1 MVFLIFFLLFSTTVL
16 YYLFEVSFKSFSRIS
31 LAGLLEDIQSN
42 WISKFDFIAKYDLVL
57 NSLSAFS
64 YFLQLTLFI
73 YSFFLMERY
82 LYNPI
87 HRIALLIFSFLVTFN
102 FLLYTI
108 AYLNR
113 EAIIKRLI
121 FLYPIPWVF
130 FYPANLIFSFFLGRN
145 PENKDPN
152 PDDLSEK
159 ELEVFIEEGTK
170 EGLIESEDKEMITSI
185 LEFGDTLVKEI
196 MTPRVD
202 MIYVPINIGLNQL
215 VALINNKKKSRY
227 PVISGRVD
235 NIEGIILSK
244 DVFNYL
250 DKPDFNI
257 KMIIRKAFL
266 IPETMRILELLKAL
280 QKSKQKF
287 AIVVDEFG
295 GVSGL
300 VTMEDIIEEIV
311 GEIQDEY
318 DEDIEQI
325 KKEKDHFIVNGDTD
339 IVELGETLNI
349 KFDEE
354 EDYQTVAGFISYKLG
369 RIPNKM
375 DKITLENHTLQV
387 IDIEKNRIKKVKITV
402 QNK

>member
-1 MVFLIFFLLFSTTVL
+1 MAILVLLVLFPVTVL
-16 YYLFEVSFKSFSRIS
+16 YYLIEISFRSFSKIS
-31 LAGLLEDIQSN
+31 LARLLEDKQSG
-42 WISKFDFIAKYDLVL
+42 WIKGFDFIGRYELVL
-57 NSLSAFS
+57 NALTAFS
-64 YFLQLTLFI
+64 RFLQLTLFI
-73 YSFFLMERY
+73 YGFFFLERY

-87 HRIALLIFSFLVTFN
+87 LRIALLIFGFLVVFN
-102 FLLYTI
+102 FLLYTL
-108 AYLNR
+108 AYFKR
-113 EAIIKRLI
+113 DTIIKRLI
-121 FLYPIPWVF
+121 FLYPLPWVF
-130 FYPANLIFSFFLGRN
+130 FYPANLIFNFFLEKN
-145 PENKDPN
+145 PENKDPI

-159 ELEVFIEEGTK
+159 ELEVFIEEGTR

-202 MIYVPINIGLNQL
+202 MIYVPIRIGLKEL
-215 VALINNKKKSRY
+215 VDLINTKKKSRY

-250 DKPDFNI
+250 NRPDFSL
-257 KMIIRKAFL
+257 KMILRKPFF

-318 DEDIEQI
+318 DEDVEQI

-369 RIPNKM
+369 RIPAKM
-375 DKITLENHTLQV
+375 DKINLENHIFQV
-387 IDIEKNRIKKVKITV
+387 IDMEKNRIKKVKIFFH
-402 QNK
+402 QK